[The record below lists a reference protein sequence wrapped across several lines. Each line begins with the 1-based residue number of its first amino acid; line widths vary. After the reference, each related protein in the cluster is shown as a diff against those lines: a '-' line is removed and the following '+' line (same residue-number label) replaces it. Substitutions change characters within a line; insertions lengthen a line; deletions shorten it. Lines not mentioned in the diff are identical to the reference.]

1 MAKPSVLTDWANSVS
16 ADVVTPP
23 AGKVAR
29 GWIVGERP
37 PAGFLNFL
45 FKEIVGWLGYV
56 RDFETFAHTFS
67 ALATFNGAA
76 GDDVAAIA
84 SAPSTI
90 TARKLLWEMGGGSE
104 GRKVRFYRT
113 SAGLLEVTFNARWR
127 AATTDWSADT
137 SVIGARADSA
147 KLVVSSTGLAIY
159 RPATS
164 VGTSTWAD
172 SSFER
177 LTWGPDDGR
186 WSVVSPTTSAG
197 GSNPAASEAVANQ
210 LRAKNIPKAWGRVS
224 MVTGTPTIVDGFN
237 LAWDSNPD
245 ANTIRLKF
253 PTGGAMADANY
264 LVLIHAENAQ
274 VNCMANPA
282 ARTAG
287 YFDVTGYEFVTPF
300 NQIALNSLGTFKF
313 DVLVFGKQS

>member
-37 PAGFLNFL
+37 PAGFLNFI

-67 ALATFNGAA
+67 ALATFNGAS

-84 SAPSTI
+84 SAPASI
-90 TARKLLWEMGGGSE
+90 TTRKLIFEMGGGTS
-104 GRKVRFYRT
+104 GRKVRFYRVST
-113 SAGLLEVTFNARWR
+113 TGNWEVTHNAYWR
-127 AATTDWSADT
+127 ASDSKWVADAN
-137 SVIGARADSA
+137 VVGFRCDST
-147 KLVVSSTGLAIY
+147 KLVLSDIGPAVY

-164 VGTSTWAD
+164 VGSAVWND
-172 SSFER
+172 SDWEK

-186 WSVVSPTTSAG
+186 WSVVSPTTGAG

-210 LRAKNIPKAWGRVS
+210 LRAKNIPKAWA
-224 MVTGTPTIVDGFN
+224 TIVITSGTASVEDGFN
-237 LAWDSNPD
+237 VASVSQATGTLTVN
-245 ANTIRLKF
+245 F
-253 PTGGAMADANY
+253 PTGGEMADTNY
-264 LVLIHAENAQ
+264 SVL
-274 VNCMANPA
+274 
-282 ARTAG
+282 
-287 YFDVTGYEFVTPF
+287 
-300 NQIALNSLGTFKF
+300 ALSLGALTAPKWGCYARRTGGL
-313 DVLVFGKQS
+313 DLISPDADITTGTHRVSVLVFGKQS

>member
-1 MAKPSVLTDWANSVS
+1 MAKPSVLTDWANSGS

-127 AATTDWSADT
+127 ASTTDWSADT

-147 KLVVSSTGLAIY
+147 KLVVSSAGLAIY
-159 RPATS
+159 RPATT

-172 SSFER
+172 SSFEK

-186 WSVVSPTTSAG
+186 WSVVSPTTGAG
-197 GSNPAASEAVANQ
+197 GSNPASSEAVSNQ
-210 LRAKNIPKAWGRVS
+210 LRAKNIPKAWATILIS
-224 MVTGTPTIVDGFN
+224 SGTASAEEGFN
-237 LAWDSNPD
+237 IAGASQSAGTL
-245 ANTIRLKF
+245 TVKF
-253 PTGGAMADANY
+253 PTSAGMQNANY
-264 LVLIHAENAQ
+264 SAV
-274 VNCMANPA
+274 
-282 ARTAG
+282 
-287 YFDVTGYEFVTPF
+287 VT
-300 NQIALNSLGTFKF
+300 SLGALTIPKWGVYARRV
-313 DVLVFGKQS
+313 DGLDIISDADITTGTHRVALVVFGRQG

>member
-90 TARKLLWEMGGGSE
+90 TTRKLLWEMGGGSE
-104 GRKVRFYRT
+104 TRKVRFYRT
-113 SAGLLEVTFNARWR
+113 IAGLLEVTFNARWR
-127 AATTDWSADT
+127 ASTTDWQADVSLVST
-137 SVIGARADSA
+137 RADSA
-147 KLVVSSTGLAIY
+147 KLVVSSTGIAIY

-164 VGTSTWAD
+164 VATSTWVEG
-172 SSFER
+172 SWEK
-177 LTWGPDDGR
+177 LTWGPDDAR
-186 WSVVSPTTSAG
+186 WSVISPSTGAG
-197 GSNPAASEAVANQ
+197 GSNPASTEAVKNQ
-210 LRAKNIPKAWGRVS
+210 LRAKNLPKAWA
-224 MVTGTPTIVDGFN
+224 TIVITSGTASLEDGFN
-237 LAWDSNPD
+237 VASVSQAAGTLTVNFPAGGEMADTNYAVLALSLGALTTPKWGCY
-245 ANTIRLKF
+245 ARR
-253 PTGGAMADANY
+253 TGGLDLISGEAD
-264 LVLIHAENAQ
+264 I
-274 VNCMANPA
+274 
-282 ARTAG
+282 T
-287 YFDVTGYEFVTPF
+287 TGTHRV
-300 NQIALNSLGTFKF
+300 S
-313 DVLVFGKQS
+313 VLVFGKQS